1 MDSAS
6 ATLEPAKVNPFDD
19 KTTIKV
25 MLGEP
30 SAGVIDCIAHDNRLD
45 VYMDYARL
53 EARSK
58 FKFFTGN
65 VGRAG
70 VNYAREMMANE
81 AIAQNMDYLF
91 MIDDDM
97 LLPKRCFERVYET
110 MLKEKADMA
119 APICTQRVAPYYPVM
134 YRHTVEEK
142 DGVKHRGNQFIE
154 EYEPNSVVQV
164 DGFGFGVVLLSV
176 PFLRKMQKLMPDGM
190 FFSNRNVG
198 EDIWFCMMARIK
210 ADAKIVV
217 DTSVKVGHLC
227 HPKMACEYDFVKA
240 KGLEEKFKVVYP
252 GPLKAINDISQI
264 NGGAV

>member
-1 MDSAS
+1 MDSAT
-6 ATLEPAKVNPFDD
+6 ATLEHVKVNPFDD

-30 SAGVIDCIAHDNRLD
+30 SAGLIDCIAHDNRLD

-81 AIAQNMDYLF
+81 AITQGMDYLF

-97 LLPKRCFERVYET
+97 LLPKRCFERVFAT
-110 MLKEKADMA
+110 MQREKADMA

-134 YRHTVEEK
+134 YRHTNEVIK
-142 DGVKHRGNQFIE
+142 GVNHLGNQFIE
-154 EYEPNSVVQV
+154 DYEPNSVVKV
-164 DGFGFGVVLLSV
+164 DGFGFGVALISV
-176 PFLRKMQKLMPDGM
+176 PFLKKMHELMPDGM

-198 EDIWFCMMARIK
+198 EDIWFCMMARVK
-210 ADAKIVV
+210 LDAKIVV
-217 DTSVKVGHLC
+217 DTAVKVGHLC
-227 HPKMACEYDFVKA
+227 HPQMACEYDFVKA
-240 KGLEEKFKVVYP
+240 KGLQDKFKSVYT
-252 GPLKAINDISQI
+252 GTEKAIKHISEI
-264 NGGAV
+264 NGGTV